1 MAFPKRLLLFPEDWA
16 WKGRCFPQVEPC
28 AAKGRACGKA
38 IQRGHAYCQVEKVGR
53 ICNWSSFRVTEH
65 FAGQAAWLVPWWQMR
80 KLTTRAFKREVLRF
94 RALNAQKLFE
104 AIEFIASTE
113 AEQKDRDLQK
123 ELQVKIAS
131 GLKPFLHFPEIATWK
146 ASYDTEHIGKVP
158 RFKFLV
164 LSGDSRHGKTQLAK
178 SLFGVDHTLVLDC
191 QQVEEPNLR
200 RFDRRVH
207 KAIVFDE
214 ISPLCVA
221 KNKVMFQASIEGV
234 DCGQTK
240 TSIYAYWRFL
250 YGVPLIVCTNE
261 WIDAL
266 PDEQR
271 GEHGKAIDWL
281 VKNQVHV
288 AIAADA
294 WHR

>member
-1 MAFPKRLLLFPEDWA
+1 M
-16 WKGRCFPQVEPC
+16 
-28 AAKGRACGKA
+28 
-38 IQRGHAYCQVEKVGR
+38 
-53 ICNWSSFRVTEH
+53 TEH